1 MKGSSNVAQSMHS
14 YDDDCSNDD
23 DDTDGS
29 FGDKIKGGD

>member
-1 MKGSSNVAQSMHS
+1 MHS

-29 FGDKIKGGD
+29 FGDTIKGGDWDETRG